1 LHRPR
6 ARIISGLQA
15 RRGSE
20 FDKIYESC
28 LIEKFHHLKVS
39 QLAQKSQ
46 DGDMPGYRVEY
57 ASSGRAK
64 CNGRKPCHGTMIPKG
79 QIRFGTWVTL
89 HEHGS
94 FKWRH
99 WGCLTSPVLKNVS
112 NELEGK
118 IEELDGFEELQPAD
132 QDKIKKAFED
142 GKVDPADLPPTAVPE
157 KIDDPVE
164 EDGKKETKKR
174 KRAPKK
180 PKPSTDVDN
189 TENQD
194 EKHNQVEQVVDNNQ
208 EAEEETKVSKK
219 KTKRK
224 KSSA

>member
-1 LHRPR
+1 MPV
-6 ARIISGLQA
+6 ADEQSVMV
-15 RRGSE
+15 GSHAMVRSAW
-20 FDKIYESC
+20 Y
-28 LIEKFHHLKVS
+28 
-39 QLAQKSQ
+39 
-46 DGDMPGYRVEY
+46 
-57 ASSGRAK
+57 
-64 CNGRKPCHGTMIPKG
+64 
-79 QIRFGTWVTL
+79 WVTL

-174 KRAPKK
+174 KRAPKL
-180 PKPSTDVDN
+180 
-189 TENQD
+189 
-194 EKHNQVEQVVDNNQ
+194 
-208 EAEEETKVSKK
+208 
-219 KTKRK
+219 
-224 KSSA
+224 SS